1 MSFGPDGYL
10 YIGMGDGGSA
20 NDPENRAQ
28 NRQELLGKILRIDVD
43 DVDPGK
49 PYASPPTNPFAGTTD
64 GRDEIYALG
73 LRNPWRFSFDRA
85 TGRLYAGDVGQ
96 GQAEEIDIIEPGG
109 NYGWR
114 VFEGTRCTNL
124 GPFQCDASLFVPPV
138 AEYRHEGG
146 RCSVT
151 GGYVYRGT
159 KGSLPSGSYV
169 FADYCSGEIFVL
181 GSAGPA
187 LLLDT
192 NLAVSSFGEDEEG
205 EIYVAGLNEGTVYRI
220 VNPEAS
226 ATSVLNFPMLSARSD
241 EQPRYT
247 GVAVANMDSF
257 ATDSVF
263 TAYDSSGALLTG
275 SGITNPRTLTLGPA
289 QQRAMVDAEIWG
301 PGFTAAARQGWFR
314 VESAGRLAGF
324 FLAFDAGPD
333 TMDGAEA
340 GAATQSSFVFPEIED
355 QGFTRI
361 HVANPGSAPVAVT
374 LDLVDSTGARRSRA
388 TQEIPARGALS
399 SFVGELFPDS
409 PARSTDFIRASA
421 PAGVVPFEYLGIDD
435 RQARGLNGQDATGG
449 ARTLYAPQFAVDR
462 TYKSM
467 LSLVN
472 LDPVAA
478 TVTLRLRAD
487 DGSPLGP
494 SVEFPLA
501 AGGKIQVSD
510 LPMDQGGGQGY
521 VEITSGGPRLTG
533 SVSFTDARQN
543 AFATSLPLVSALGHR
558 LLFGQIASDT
568 TYFTGLALLNP
579 GDADADAHVDVSNSQ
594 GVVVASDTFRLKG
607 RGRISKLLTEYFPEL
622 SSQQLS
628 GGYIRVESAQPL
640 AGFALF
646 GTHRLSVVS
655 AIPAQQWTGP

>member
-1 MSFGPDGYL
+1 MPRTGR
-10 YIGMGDGGSA
+10 
-20 NDPENRAQ
+20 NC
-28 NRQELLGKILRIDVD
+28 LGKILRIDVD

-49 PYASPPTNPFAGTTD
+49 PYASPPTNPFAGTTE

-96 GQAEEIDIIEPGG
+96 GLVEEIDIVELGG

-124 GPFQCDASLFVPPV
+124 GPLPCDASSYIPPV

-159 KGSLPSGSYV
+159 RGSLPSGSYV
-169 FADYCSGEIFVL
+169 YADYCSGEIFIL

-192 NLAVSSFGEDEEG
+192 NLTVSSFGEDEQG
-205 EIYVAGLNEGTVYRI
+205 EIYVAGLNEGTIYRI
-220 VNPEAS
+220 VNPDAS
-226 ATSVLNFPMLSARSD
+226 AVSLLYFPMLSTLSD
-241 EQPRYT
+241 GQAQYT
-247 GVAVANMDSF
+247 GVAVTNLDRF
-257 ATDSVF
+257 ATDAVF
-263 TAYDSSGALLTG
+263 TAYDSSGALLAG
-275 SGITNPRTLTLGPA
+275 SGITNPRTLALGPA
-289 QQRAMVDAEIWG
+289 QQLDRIDAEIWG
-301 PGFTAAARQGWFR
+301 PGFTAAARQGWFK
-314 VESAGRLAGF
+314 VESATGRVAGF
-324 FLAFDAGPD
+324 FLAFDPGLN

-340 GAATQSSFVFPEIED
+340 GAATQSSFVFPEIEE

-361 HVANPGSAPVAVT
+361 HVANPGAAPVAIT
-374 LDLVDSTGARRSRA
+374 FDLVDSSGAGRSRA
-388 TQEIPARGALS
+388 TREIPARGAIS
-399 SFVGELFPDS
+399 SVVGELFPDFH
-409 PARSTDFIRASA
+409 ARSTDFIRASA
-421 PAGVVPFEYLGIDD
+421 PAGVVPFQYLGIDG

-449 ARTLYAPQFAVDR
+449 ATTLYAPQFAVNSSYNSR
-462 TYKSM
+462 
-467 LSLVN
+467 LSVIN
-472 LDPVAA
+472 LDSVAA

-494 SVEFPLA
+494 SVELPLA
-501 AGGKIQVSD
+501 ARGKIQVSD
-510 LPMDQGGGQGY
+510 VPMGPGSEQGY
-521 VEITSGGPRLTG
+521 VEITSSGPRLTG

-543 AFATSLPLVSALGHR
+543 AFATSLPLVSALARR
-558 LLFGQIASDT
+558 LLFGQVASDG

-579 GDADADAHVDVSNSQ
+579 GGADANVRVDVSNPQ
-594 GVVVASDTFRLKG
+594 GAVIASSTFKVKG
-607 RGRISKLLTEYFPEL
+607 RGRISKVLTEYFPEL
-622 SSQQLS
+622 SSQELS
-628 GGYIRVESAQPL
+628 AGYIRVESDQPL

-646 GTHRLSVVS
+646 GTHRLSVIS